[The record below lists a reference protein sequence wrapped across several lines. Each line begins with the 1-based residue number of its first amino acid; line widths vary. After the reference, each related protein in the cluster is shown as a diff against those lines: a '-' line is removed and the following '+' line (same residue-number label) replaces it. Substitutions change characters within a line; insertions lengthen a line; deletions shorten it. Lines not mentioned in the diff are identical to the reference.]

1 MKANDRQ
8 RLSALSELEREFP
21 GSVIINESTG
31 SITLVGWTLEQL
43 DDAENDEGGSC
54 QVKGDAERFGLS
66 RMSGKLSVGA
76 VKGIE
81 QKSLLVRMIDPL
93 TNTPE
98 NATKRSE
105 CRSCSRVCLEDSGA
119 VQEKHKCPSHDQ
131 DFVPVIKGK
140 FGQRVFHYLSR
151 LFFRG

>member
-1 MKANDRQ
+1 MKANDWQ

-43 DDAENDEGGSC
+43 DDAENDEGGS
-54 QVKGDAERFGLS
+54 
-66 RMSGKLSVGA
+66 
-76 VKGIE
+76 
-81 QKSLLVRMIDPL
+81 
-93 TNTPE
+93 
-98 NATKRSE
+98 
-105 CRSCSRVCLEDSGA
+105 
-119 VQEKHKCPSHDQ
+119 SHDQ